1 MNAAFLRL
9 SALTLAALATAHTAQ
24 AQSSVTLYGALG
36 LDVISATKVYNGS
49 ATKSMVKLDDNAIV
63 NSRIG
68 LKGVE
73 DLGGGLKALF
83 NLESSVSPDT
93 GAARSTFWNRNAFV
107 GVSGA
112 YGTLKLGHQWNVADD
127 YLCGYFVC
135 AYYSPFLMSGFGA
148 LSDYYSNTVKYT
160 SPNYAGFESAVM
172 YTLGEK
178 SVSKSAGQ
186 KVQAALNYSSGPF
199 AVGAMSFSEKTDSGA
214 DLSNTLMALG
224 ASYDFGVTK
233 LRLGLAKAEVNYAT
247 PFEAT
252 LVDVGVDVPLS
263 AQASVSADYVLNNK
277 KASQDDT
284 SFIRLRGTYAL
295 SKRTSLNTNLIFSK
309 NSGNANFAFI
319 SEQSGF
325 AGLAGQKQTILTAG
339 ITHAF

>member
-1 MNAAFLRL
+1 MNASVLRL
-9 SALTLAALATAHTAQ
+9 SALTLASLAMAHTAQ

-36 LDVISATKVYNGS
+36 LDVISATKVSNGTS
-49 ATKSMVKLDDNAIV
+49 TKSMVKLDDNAIV

-73 DLGGGLKALF
+73 DLGGGLKAVF

-135 AYYSPFLMSGFGA
+135 AYYSPFLMSGFYA
-148 LSDYYSNTVKYT
+148 LSDYYSNTIKYT

-214 DLSNTLMALG
+214 DLSNTLWALG

-233 LRLGLAKAEVNYAT
+233 LRLGLAKAEVAYAT

-277 KASQDDT
+277 KASKDDT
-284 SFIRLRGTYAL
+284 SFVRLRGTYAL

-319 SEQSGF
+319 SEQPNF
-325 AGLAGQKQTILTAG
+325 TGLAGQKQTILTAG

>member
-1 MNAAFLRL
+1 MTDRN
-9 SALTLAALATAHTAQ
+9 TAGLGSEVKQGPAWKVQ
-24 AQSSVTLYGALG
+24 GALG

-172 YTLGEK
+172 YTL
-178 SVSKSAGQ
+178 
-186 KVQAALNYSSGPF
+186 
-199 AVGAMSFSEKTDSGA
+199 
-214 DLSNTLMALG
+214 
-224 ASYDFGVTK
+224 
-233 LRLGLAKAEVNYAT
+233 
-247 PFEAT
+247 
-252 LVDVGVDVPLS
+252 
-263 AQASVSADYVLNNK
+263 
-277 KASQDDT
+277 
-284 SFIRLRGTYAL
+284 
-295 SKRTSLNTNLIFSK
+295 SLIH
-309 NSGNANFAFI
+309 I
-319 SEQSGF
+319 
-325 AGLAGQKQTILTAG
+325 
-339 ITHAF
+339 